1 MLNKIKEENIDNLRS
16 FCVDL
21 LSKTFMEL
29 GQRPNENDIVKLAL
43 ILSEDLVRDFEN
55 LTKEDINEAF
65 RNGVRRTDKFH
76 LNVKTYYHWIKTHR
90 DLIWQ
95 NTDKDESQIDKRL
108 QYRSRQGTGMI
119 ELKQSKLLKQKQ

>member
-1 MLNKIKEENIDNLRS
+1 MDKIKIKEENTQNLRT

-21 LSKTFMEL
+21 LSKVFMEL

-43 ILSEDLVRDFEN
+43 ILTEDLQTDFGN
-55 LTKEDINEAF
+55 LTKEDVKQAF

-76 LNVKTYYHWIKTHR
+76 LNVKTYYSWIRTHR

-95 NTDKDESQIDKRL
+95 NEGKDENHIDRRL
-108 QYRSRQGTGMI
+108 QYRKRNGTGLI
-119 ELKQSKLLKQKQ
+119 ELKQSKLLKNK